1 MRILVIY
8 AHPVETSFHAALH
21 ARVVAAL
28 RGSDDFRCTVVATGQ
43 HKEMF
48 RQVADTFGFAVDA
61 DLDVMRPNQSLA
73 GLTAR
78 LLTGIDGWLDTEKP
92 DMALVQGDTTTVLAA
107 FDKII
112 EGVRRANVDMATS
125 GYWNSAQLI
134 LFNYNG
140 TVTRGWDQMHANREA
155 SYPEMKDV
163 KLEIRDKHA
172 VMLGR
177 DGAVVTCLWTQNQT
191 FRGQPDSATGRMTLV
206 FKRVGMEWKAVHLHT
221 SPDNPDATRI
231 PATRG
236 RLGEPAPD
244 HLSGDRR

>member
-1 MRILVIY
+1 MKRSVAIVSIVFASLALVF
-8 AHPVETSFHAALH
+8 AQNNNTTSPSS
-21 ARVVAAL
+21 RS
-28 RGSDDFRCTVVATGQ
+28 RT
-43 HKEMF
+43 
-48 RQVADTFGFAVDA
+48 VDA
-61 DLDVMRPNQSLA
+61 KPAPTPKPVPKSAKPAASPTPETAKRPTTPAA
-73 GLTAR
+73 GPSAAV
-78 LLTGIDGWLDTEKP
+78 IS
-92 DMALVQGDTTTVLAA
+92 A

-112 EGVRRANVDMATS
+112 EGVRRANVDMATG

-140 TVTRGWDQMHANREA
+140 SVTRGWDQMHSNREA

-172 VMLGR
+172 IMLGR

-231 PATRG
+231 PPSEKST
-236 RLGEPAPD
+236 P
-244 HLSGDRR
+244 

>member
-1 MRILVIY
+1 MMKRSV
-8 AHPVETSFHAALH
+8 A
-21 ARVVAAL
+21 VV
-28 RGSDDFRCTVVATGQ
+28 SIV
-43 HKEMF
+43 
-48 RQVADTFGFAVDA
+48 FA
-61 DLDVMRPNQSLA
+61 SLA
-73 GLTAR
+73 LAFAQNNNTTSPSSRSRSVDTKPSPTPKTA
-78 LLTGIDGWLDTEKP
+78 LKSAKP
-92 DMALVQGDTTTVLAA
+92 AASPAPATAKRSTTPAAGPTTTVLAA

-231 PATRG
+231 PASEKST
-236 RLGEPAPD
+236 P
-244 HLSGDRR
+244 